1 VILPTWGEMSGEA
14 TSIHAV
20 LRELHISGLGVI
32 ADLELDL
39 APGLNVLTGETGA
52 GKTMVT
58 VGLLLALGER
68 GSASLVR
75 EGASAARVQARFDAT
90 DDAGEWAEDGEVIL
104 ARSIARDGRSTA
116 RIGGQLATASALAE
130 LGAGLVEHHGQ
141 SQTQRLLAPAV
152 QTGFLDQYA
161 GDAQLVALVAYR
173 EAYDRLRAI
182 GAELEELREAARGR
196 ERELDL
202 LAYQVKEIENVG
214 PRDGETEE
222 LSAEEGRLA
231 HVERLTEQASA
242 AEHAL
247 TGEEGLADAA
257 AALASVLEGAA
268 DLDATAAE
276 VAGRARGLAAEI
288 AELARDVRAYG
299 EALLPDPERL
309 DAVRERLADLKQL
322 QRKYGPSD
330 ADVSAFLAEAAE
342 RLRSLEGAD
351 DRIATLEADLATASG
366 LARDRAATVTTG
378 RVGAAASLQEAVR
391 VELEELGMPGA
402 AFEVR
407 LVELDEPG
415 PGGAERAEL
424 WFSPSAAQ
432 PVRLLAKA
440 ASGGELSRVMLACRS
455 VLADLDEVGTLVFDE
470 VDAGIGGQAGLAVGR
485 RLARLEGGRQVLVV
499 THLPQIACF
508 ADRHLRV
515 TKDGG
520 TAAVDLLEGS
530 TRAEELSRML
540 AGLAGSESAVTHA
553 EELLA
558 EADRLR
564 EVTVPPGELGAVT

>member
-1 VILPTWGEMSGEA
+1 MSGERVSGGSA
-14 TSIHAV
+14 SIRAV
-20 LRELHISGLGVI
+20 LRELHITGLGVI
-32 ADLELDL
+32 ADLELEL
-39 APGLNVLTGETGA
+39 GPGLNVLTGETGA

-75 EGASAARVQARFDAT
+75 DHARAARVQARFDAT
-90 DDAGEWAEDGEVIL
+90 DQAGEWAEDGEVIL

-141 SQTQRLLAPAV
+141 GQTQRLLAPAA
-152 QTGFLDQYA
+152 QTAFLDRFA
-161 GDAQLVALVAYR
+161 GDVHLVALGAYR
-173 EAYDRLRAI
+173 EVHDRLRASR
-182 GAELEELREAARGR
+182 AELESLREAARGR

-202 LAYQVKEIENVG
+202 LAYQVNEIEAVG

-222 LSAEEGRLA
+222 LTTEEGRLS
-231 HVERLTEQASA
+231 HVERLMEQASS

-247 TGEEGLADAA
+247 IGEDGIADASSS
-257 AALASVLEGAA
+257 LASVLEA
-268 DLDATAAE
+268 AAE
-276 VAGRARGLAAEI
+276 LDPTAGEVAQRARGLAAETS
-288 AELARDVRAYG
+288 ELARDVRAYG

-309 DAVRERLADLKQL
+309 QEIRERIAALKQL

-330 ADVSAFLAEAAE
+330 ADVSAFLAEASE
-342 RLRSLEGAD
+342 RLRTLAGAD
-351 DRIATLEADLATASG
+351 DRIAELETEVATLTEQT
-366 LARDRAATVTTG
+366 RDRAVTVTAG
-378 RVGAAASLQEAVR
+378 RTAASGALEDSVR
-391 VELEELGMPGA
+391 AELEELGMPGA

-407 LVELDEPG
+407 LVSTDEPG
-415 PGGAERAEL
+415 PAGAERVEL
-424 WFSPSAAQ
+424 WFSPSPGQ
-432 PVRLLAKA
+432 PVRALAKA

-485 RLARLEGGRQVLVV
+485 RLARLASGRQVLVV

-515 TKDGG
+515 TKEGG
-520 TAAVDLLEGS
+520 TASVDLLDGAD
-530 TRAEELSRML
+530 RIEELSRML
-540 AGLAGSESAVTHA
+540 AGLAGSESAVSHA
-553 EELLA
+553 EELLG

-564 EVTVPPGELGAVT
+564 AETAGLGRAGAVT

>member
-1 VILPTWGEMSGEA
+1 MSGGGA
-14 TSIHAV
+14 SIRAV

-32 ADLELDL
+32 ADLELEL

-75 EGASAARVQARFDAT
+75 EDASAARVQARFDAT
-90 DDAGEWAEDGEVIL
+90 DDAADWAEDGEVIL

-141 SQTQRLLAPAV
+141 GQTQRLLASAA
-152 QTGFLDQYA
+152 QTAFLDRFA
-161 GDAQLVALVAYR
+161 GDVHLVALGAYR
-173 EAYDRLRAI
+173 EVHDRLRASRI
-182 GAELEELREAARGR
+182 ELEALQEVARGR

-202 LAYQVKEIENVG
+202 LAYQVREIEAVG
-214 PRDGETEE
+214 PREGETEE
-222 LSAEEGRLA
+222 LTTEEGRLA
-231 HVERLTEQASA
+231 HVERLMEQASA

-247 TGEEGLADAA
+247 TGEEGIADAA
-257 AALASVLEGAA
+257 ATLATALESAA
-268 DLDATAAE
+268 ELDPTAAE
-276 VAGRARGLAAEI
+276 VAERARGLAVETS
-288 AELARDVRAYG
+288 ELARDVRAYG

-309 DAVRERLADLKQL
+309 QAVRERIAALKQL

-330 ADVSAFLAEAAE
+330 ADVSAFLAEASD
-342 RLRSLEGAD
+342 RLGTLAGAD
-351 DRIATLEADLATASG
+351 DRIAELEAEAATLSEQTH
-366 LARDRAATVTTG
+366 DRAAIVTAG
-378 RVGAAASLQEAVR
+378 RTEASRSLEAAVR
-391 VELEELGMPGA
+391 AEFEELGMPGA

-407 LVELDEPG
+407 LVAAEEPG
-415 PGGAERAEL
+415 HGGAERAEL
-424 WFSPSAAQ
+424 WFSPTPGQ
-432 PVRLLAKA
+432 PVRSLAKA

-455 VLADLDEVGTLVFDE
+455 VLADLDEVGILVFDE

-485 RLARLEGGRQVLVV
+485 RLARLAIGRQVLVV

-520 TAAVDLLEGS
+520 TASVDLLDDAG
-530 TRAEELSRML
+530 RAEELSRML
-540 AGLAGSESAVTHA
+540 AGLAGSESAVSHA
-553 EELLA
+553 EELLD

-564 EVTVPPGELGAVT
+564 AETIAALRTAGTVT

>member
-1 VILPTWGEMSGEA
+1 MSGERVSGGSA
-14 TSIHAV
+14 SIRAV

-32 ADLELDL
+32 ADLELEL
-39 APGLNVLTGETGA
+39 GPGLNVLTGETGA

-75 EGASAARVQARFDAT
+75 DHARAARVQARFDAT
-90 DDAGEWAEDGEVIL
+90 DQAGEWAEDGEVIL

-141 SQTQRLLAPAV
+141 GQTQRLLAPAA
-152 QTGFLDQYA
+152 QTAFLDRFA
-161 GDAQLVALVAYR
+161 GDVHLVALGAYR
-173 EAYDRLRAI
+173 EVHDRLRASR
-182 GAELEELREAARGR
+182 AELESLREAARGR

-202 LAYQVKEIENVG
+202 LAYQVNEIEAVG

-222 LSAEEGRLA
+222 LTTEEGRLS
-231 HVERLTEQASA
+231 HVERLMEQASS

-247 TGEEGLADAA
+247 IGEDGIADASSS
-257 AALASVLEGAA
+257 LASVLEA
-268 DLDATAAE
+268 AAE
-276 VAGRARGLAAEI
+276 LDPTAGEVAQRARGLAAETS
-288 AELARDVRAYG
+288 ELARDVRAYG

-309 DAVRERLADLKQL
+309 QEIRERIAALTQL

-330 ADVSAFLAEAAE
+330 ADVSAFLAEASE
-342 RLRSLEGAD
+342 RLRTLAGAD
-351 DRIATLEADLATASG
+351 DRIAELETEVGTLTEQT
-366 LARDRAATVTTG
+366 RDRAVTVTSG
-378 RVGAAASLQEAVR
+378 RTAASGALEASVR
-391 VELEELGMPGA
+391 AELEELGMPGA

-407 LVELDEPG
+407 LVSTDEPG
-415 PGGAERAEL
+415 PAGAERVEL
-424 WFSPSAAQ
+424 WFSPSPGQ
-432 PVRLLAKA
+432 PVRALAKA

-485 RLARLEGGRQVLVV
+485 RLARLASGRQVLVV

-515 TKDGG
+515 TKEGG
-520 TAAVDLLEGS
+520 TASVDLLDGAD
-530 TRAEELSRML
+530 RVEELSRML
-540 AGLAGSESAVTHA
+540 AGLAGSESAVSHA
-553 EELLA
+553 EELLG

-564 EVTVPPGELGAVT
+564 AETAGLRRAGAVT

>member
-1 VILPTWGEMSGEA
+1 MSA
-14 TSIHAV
+14 ARTSIAAV

-32 ADLELDL
+32 ADLELEL

-75 EGASAARVQARFDAT
+75 DDASAARVQARFDAT
-90 DDAGEWAEDGEVIL
+90 DDAGGWAEDGEVIL

-141 SQTQRLLAPAV
+141 GQTQRLLAPAA
-152 QTGFLDQYA
+152 QTAFLDRFA
-161 GDAQLVALVAYR
+161 GDMHLVALGTYR
-173 EAYDRLRAI
+173 ETYDRLRATRL
-182 GAELEELREAARGR
+182 ELEALLEAARGR

-202 LAYQVKEIENVG
+202 LAYQVNEIESVG

-222 LSAEEGRLA
+222 LTAEEGRLS
-231 HVERLTEQASA
+231 HVERLIEQASA

-247 TGEEGLADAA
+247 TGEDGIADGA
-257 AALASVLEGAA
+257 AALASVLEAVSE
-268 DLDATAAE
+268 LDPTAVE
-276 VAGRARGLAAEI
+276 VAERARGVAAETS
-288 AELARDVRAYG
+288 ELARDVRAYG

-309 DAVRERLADLKQL
+309 QAVRERIAALKQL
-322 QRKYGPSD
+322 HRKYGPSD
-330 ADVSAFLAEAAE
+330 ADVSAFLAEASE
-342 RLRSLEGAD
+342 RLRTLAGAD
-351 DRIATLEADLATASG
+351 DRIEADVATLTEQSH
-366 LARDRAATVTTG
+366 DRAAVVTLG
-378 RVGAAASLQEAVR
+378 RTEASRSLEEAVR
-391 VELEELGMPGA
+391 AELEELGVPGA
-402 AFEVR
+402 AFEIR
-407 LVELDEPG
+407 LAATDEPG
-415 PGGAERAEL
+415 PWGAERAEL
-424 WFSPSAAQ
+424 WFSPSPGQ
-432 PVRLLAKA
+432 PVRTLAKA

-470 VDAGIGGQAGLAVGR
+470 IDAGIGGQAGLAVGR
-485 RLARLEGGRQVLVV
+485 RLARLATGRQVLVV

-520 TAAVDLLEGS
+520 TASVNLLDGPG
-530 TRAEELSRML
+530 RAEELSRML
-540 AGLAGSESAVTHA
+540 AGLAGSESAVSHA
-553 EELLA
+553 EELLE

-564 EVTVPPGELGAVT
+564 AETAAIGRGAVT